1 MQCKDGCRGNP
12 LQMIIKIIQFV
23 KNMKNI
29 KRGLMMGLNSTTILY
44 FIRHAEPDFS
54 EPDNYKRK
62 LTVSGEIQAQRLSEI
77 FNDINVDGVYSSPY
91 LRAIKTVEPIAK
103 SKSLNVQ
110 LLDQFRERKS
120 SDYRVSKEKFL
131 GYGKHQ
137 WDDFDFKLCGGESLN
152 DVKNRYNTGV
162 RIIINQHAQS
172 QNCIF
177 AVGCHIAGLCAYI
190 SQFNLISNYEEYKK
204 YASKMPLIVK
214 CFYKNLKF
222 VSGEICNFK

>member
-1 MQCKDGCRGNP
+1 
-12 LQMIIKIIQFV
+12 
-23 KNMKNI
+23 
-29 KRGLMMGLNSTTILY
+29 MGLNSTTILY

-131 GYGKHQ
+131 GYGRHQ

>member
-1 MQCKDGCRGNP
+1 
-12 LQMIIKIIQFV
+12 
-23 KNMKNI
+23 
-29 KRGLMMGLNSTTILY
+29 MGLNSTTILY

-190 SQFNLISNYEEYKK
+190 SQFNLISNYEEHKK

>member
-1 MQCKDGCRGNP
+1 
-12 LQMIIKIIQFV
+12 
-23 KNMKNI
+23 
-29 KRGLMMGLNSTTILY
+29 MGLNSTTILY

-177 AVGCHIAGLCAYI
+177 VVGCHIAGLCAYI

>member
-1 MQCKDGCRGNP
+1 
-12 LQMIIKIIQFV
+12 
-23 KNMKNI
+23 MKNI

>member
-1 MQCKDGCRGNP
+1 
-12 LQMIIKIIQFV
+12 
-23 KNMKNI
+23 
-29 KRGLMMGLNSTTILY
+29 MMGLNSTTILY

-77 FNDINVDGVYSSPY
+77 FYNINVDGVYSSPY

>member
-1 MQCKDGCRGNP
+1 
-12 LQMIIKIIQFV
+12 
-23 KNMKNI
+23 
-29 KRGLMMGLNSTTILY
+29 MGLNSTTILY

-137 WDDFDFKLCGGESLN
+137 WVDFDFKLCGGESLN

>member
-1 MQCKDGCRGNP
+1 
-12 LQMIIKIIQFV
+12 
-23 KNMKNI
+23 
-29 KRGLMMGLNSTTILY
+29 MGLNSTTILY

-152 DVKNRYNTGV
+152 DVKNRYNAGV

>member
-1 MQCKDGCRGNP
+1 
-12 LQMIIKIIQFV
+12 
-23 KNMKNI
+23 
-29 KRGLMMGLNSTTILY
+29 MGLNSTTILY

-214 CFYKNLKF
+214 YFYKNLKF

>member
-1 MQCKDGCRGNP
+1 
-12 LQMIIKIIQFV
+12 
-23 KNMKNI
+23 
-29 KRGLMMGLNSTTILY
+29 MGLNSTTILY
-44 FIRHAEPDFS
+44 FIRHAEPDFF

>member
-1 MQCKDGCRGNP
+1 
-12 LQMIIKIIQFV
+12 
-23 KNMKNI
+23 
-29 KRGLMMGLNSTTILY
+29 MGLNSTTILY

>member
-1 MQCKDGCRGNP
+1 
-12 LQMIIKIIQFV
+12 
-23 KNMKNI
+23 
-29 KRGLMMGLNSTTILY
+29 MGLNSTTILY

-103 SKSLNVQ
+103 SKSLNAQ

>member
-1 MQCKDGCRGNP
+1 
-12 LQMIIKIIQFV
+12 
-23 KNMKNI
+23 
-29 KRGLMMGLNSTTILY
+29 MGLNSTIILY

>member
-1 MQCKDGCRGNP
+1 
-12 LQMIIKIIQFV
+12 
-23 KNMKNI
+23 
-29 KRGLMMGLNSTTILY
+29 STTILY

-77 FNDINVDGVYSSPY
+77 FNDINVDGVSSSPY

>member
-1 MQCKDGCRGNP
+1 
-12 LQMIIKIIQFV
+12 
-23 KNMKNI
+23 
-29 KRGLMMGLNSTTILY
+29 MGLNSTTILY

-62 LTVSGEIQAQRLSEI
+62 LTVSGEMQAQRLSEI

>member
-1 MQCKDGCRGNP
+1 
-12 LQMIIKIIQFV
+12 
-23 KNMKNI
+23 
-29 KRGLMMGLNSTTILY
+29 MGLNSTTILY

-120 SDYRVSKEKFL
+120 SDYRVSKEKFM

-222 VSGEICNFK
+222 ISGEICNFK

>member
-1 MQCKDGCRGNP
+1 
-12 LQMIIKIIQFV
+12 
-23 KNMKNI
+23 
-29 KRGLMMGLNSTTILY
+29 MGLNSTTILY

-204 YASKMPLIVK
+204 NASKMPLIVK

>member
-1 MQCKDGCRGNP
+1 
-12 LQMIIKIIQFV
+12 
-23 KNMKNI
+23 
-29 KRGLMMGLNSTTILY
+29 MGLNSTTILY

-137 WDDFDFKLCGGESLN
+137 WDDFDFKICGGESLN

>member
-1 MQCKDGCRGNP
+1 
-12 LQMIIKIIQFV
+12 
-23 KNMKNI
+23 
-29 KRGLMMGLNSTTILY
+29 MGLNSTTILY

-177 AVGCHIAGLCAYI
+177 AVGCHMAGLCAYI

>member
-1 MQCKDGCRGNP
+1 
-12 LQMIIKIIQFV
+12 
-23 KNMKNI
+23 
-29 KRGLMMGLNSTTILY
+29 MGLNSTTILY

-120 SDYRVSKEKFL
+120 SDYRVSKEKFM

-152 DVKNRYNTGV
+152 DVKTRYNTGV

-172 QNCIF
+172 QNRIF

>member
-1 MQCKDGCRGNP
+1 
-12 LQMIIKIIQFV
+12 
-23 KNMKNI
+23 
-29 KRGLMMGLNSTTILY
+29 MGLNSTTILY

-120 SDYRVSKEKFL
+120 SDYRVSKEKFM

-172 QNCIF
+172 QNRIF

>member
-1 MQCKDGCRGNP
+1 
-12 LQMIIKIIQFV
+12 
-23 KNMKNI
+23 
-29 KRGLMMGLNSTTILY
+29 MGLNSTTILY

-120 SDYRVSKEKFL
+120 SDYRVSKEKFM

>member
-1 MQCKDGCRGNP
+1 
-12 LQMIIKIIQFV
+12 
-23 KNMKNI
+23 
-29 KRGLMMGLNSTTILY
+29 MGLNSTTILC

>member
-1 MQCKDGCRGNP
+1 
-12 LQMIIKIIQFV
+12 
-23 KNMKNI
+23 
-29 KRGLMMGLNSTTILY
+29 MGLNSTTILY

-177 AVGCHIAGLCAYI
+177 AVGCHIAGVCAYI

>member
-1 MQCKDGCRGNP
+1 
-12 LQMIIKIIQFV
+12 
-23 KNMKNI
+23 
-29 KRGLMMGLNSTTILY
+29 MMGLNSTTILY

-120 SDYRVSKEKFL
+120 SDYRVSKEKFM

-214 CFYKNLKF
+214 CFYKNLEF

>member
-1 MQCKDGCRGNP
+1 
-12 LQMIIKIIQFV
+12 
-23 KNMKNI
+23 
-29 KRGLMMGLNSTTILY
+29 MGLNSTTILY

-77 FNDINVDGVYSSPY
+77 FNDINVDGVYSSPN
-91 LRAIKTVEPIAK
+91 LRAIKTDEPIAK

>member
-1 MQCKDGCRGNP
+1 
-12 LQMIIKIIQFV
+12 
-23 KNMKNI
+23 
-29 KRGLMMGLNSTTILY
+29 MGLNSTTILY

-62 LTVSGEIQAQRLSEI
+62 LTVSEEIQAQRLSEI

>member
-1 MQCKDGCRGNP
+1 
-12 LQMIIKIIQFV
+12 
-23 KNMKNI
+23 
-29 KRGLMMGLNSTTILY
+29 MMGLNSTTILY

>member
-1 MQCKDGCRGNP
+1 
-12 LQMIIKIIQFV
+12 
-23 KNMKNI
+23 
-29 KRGLMMGLNSTTILY
+29 MMVLNSTTFLY

-152 DVKNRYNTGV
+152 DVKNRNKTGV

>member
-1 MQCKDGCRGNP
+1 
-12 LQMIIKIIQFV
+12 
-23 KNMKNI
+23 
-29 KRGLMMGLNSTTILY
+29 MGLNSTTILY

-204 YASKMPLIVK
+204 YASKTPLIVK

>member
-1 MQCKDGCRGNP
+1 
-12 LQMIIKIIQFV
+12 
-23 KNMKNI
+23 
-29 KRGLMMGLNSTTILY
+29 MGLNSTTILY

-91 LRAIKTVEPIAK
+91 LRAIKTAEPIAK

-222 VSGEICNFK
+222 VSGEICNFKLISF

>member
-1 MQCKDGCRGNP
+1 
-12 LQMIIKIIQFV
+12 
-23 KNMKNI
+23 
-29 KRGLMMGLNSTTILY
+29 MMGLNSTTILY

-62 LTVSGEIQAQRLSEI
+62 LTVSEEIQAQRLSEI

>member
-1 MQCKDGCRGNP
+1 
-12 LQMIIKIIQFV
+12 
-23 KNMKNI
+23 
-29 KRGLMMGLNSTTILY
+29 MGLNSTTILY

-162 RIIINQHAQS
+162 KIIINQHAQS

>member
-1 MQCKDGCRGNP
+1 M
-12 LQMIIKIIQFV
+12 
-23 KNMKNI
+23 
-29 KRGLMMGLNSTTILY
+29 
-44 FIRHAEPDFS
+44 
-54 EPDNYKRK
+54 
-62 LTVSGEIQAQRLSEI
+62 
-77 FNDINVDGVYSSPY
+77 
-91 LRAIKTVEPIAK
+91 RAIKTVEPIAK

>member
-1 MQCKDGCRGNP
+1 
-12 LQMIIKIIQFV
+12 
-23 KNMKNI
+23 
-29 KRGLMMGLNSTTILY
+29 MGLNSTTILY

-77 FNDINVDGVYSSPY
+77 FNDINVDGVYSNPY

>member
-1 MQCKDGCRGNP
+1 
-12 LQMIIKIIQFV
+12 
-23 KNMKNI
+23 
-29 KRGLMMGLNSTTILY
+29 MGLNSTTILY

-62 LTVSGEIQAQRLSEI
+62 LTVSGEIRAQRLSEI

>member
-1 MQCKDGCRGNP
+1 
-12 LQMIIKIIQFV
+12 
-23 KNMKNI
+23 
-29 KRGLMMGLNSTTILY
+29 MGLNSTTILY
-44 FIRHAEPDFS
+44 FIRHSEPDFS

-120 SDYRVSKEKFL
+120 SDYRVSKEKFM

>member
-1 MQCKDGCRGNP
+1 
-12 LQMIIKIIQFV
+12 
-23 KNMKNI
+23 
-29 KRGLMMGLNSTTILY
+29 MGLNSTTILY

-54 EPDNYKRK
+54 ESDNYKRK

>member
-1 MQCKDGCRGNP
+1 
-12 LQMIIKIIQFV
+12 
-23 KNMKNI
+23 
-29 KRGLMMGLNSTTILY
+29 MMGLNSTTILY

-120 SDYRVSKEKFL
+120 SDYRVSKEKFM

>member
-1 MQCKDGCRGNP
+1 
-12 LQMIIKIIQFV
+12 
-23 KNMKNI
+23 
-29 KRGLMMGLNSTTILY
+29 MGLNSTTILY

-214 CFYKNLKF
+214 CFYKNLKY